1 MRGALLFIGD
11 ELIAGRILNTN
22 AEFAGKVLSAAG
34 FHIGEIV
41 TIPDE
46 EQVIIRTLKRLVE
59 EYDFLI
65 ASGGLGPTDDDLTIE
80 AISKAFNLKLIQ
92 NQKVLSA
99 ILSSK
104 EYQNTTELAEKMSYL
119 PEGAINL
126 VEEEEMIGFY
136 FTYGNKLLFFL
147 PGVPYQFQYLLKNR
161 VLSFLC
167 KREEELKGEY
177 ACKENKLL
185 KNLVFFDVNETD
197 LNQYIATLSIREE
210 VKIGYYPVLPEVKVV
225 LFGAEGKVSS
235 IIKDLKER
243 FSLNFISEEDES
255 LNVVVG
261 KLLNAKGY
269 TLSTAESCTG
279 GLLASLITE
288 VPGSSA
294 YFDRGFIVYTEESKE
309 KILGVSNKTL
319 KKKGVY
325 SYETAMEMA
334 IGARSLAK
342 THFALATT
350 GVAGPTGGTPE
361 IPVGTVF
368 IGLATPSNVYAIHF
382 LFQGNR
388 KTIQTLA
395 SFTALDILRRY
406 ILYGKGFFSYRFAL
420 GYKESTL

>member
-34 FHIGEIV
+34 FLLGEVV

-46 EQVIIRTLKRLVE
+46 ENIIIRTLRRLVE

-65 ASGGLGPTDDDLTIE
+65 TSGGLGPTEDDLTIE
-80 AISKAFNLKLIQ
+80 AISKAFDLNLIQ
-92 NQKVLSA
+92 NEKVLSA
-99 ILSSK
+99 ILSNK
-104 EYQNTTELAEKMSYL
+104 EYKNTPELAKKMSYL
-119 PEGAINL
+119 PEGAISL

-136 FTYGNKLLFFL
+136 IPYRDKLLFIL
-147 PGVPYQFQYLLKNR
+147 PGVPYQFQFLLKNR
-161 VLSFLC
+161 VLPILC
-167 KREEELKGEY
+167 KREGELKGEG
-177 ACKENKLL
+177 ACKENRIL
-185 KNLVFFDVNETD
+185 KNLVFFDLNETD
-197 LNQYIATLSIREE
+197 LNQFIAGLSTKKE
-210 VKIGYYPVLPEVKVV
+210 VKIGYYPVVPEVKVV
-225 LFGAEGKVSS
+225 LYGVNEEVSPLVE
-235 IIKDLKER
+235 DLKKK

-288 VPGSSA
+288 VSGSSA
-294 YFDRGFIVYTEESKE
+294 YFDRGFVVYTEESKRE
-309 KILGVSNKTL
+309 ILGVSSETL

-342 THFALATT
+342 TNFALSTT
-350 GVAGPTGGTPE
+350 GVAGPTGGTKE

-368 IGLATPSNVYAIHF
+368 IGFATPSKVYAIHF
-382 LFQGNR
+382 LFQGGR

-420 GYKESTL
+420 GYKESSL

>member
-22 AEFAGKVLSAAG
+22 AEFAGKVLSSAG
-34 FHIGEIV
+34 FHLGEVV

-46 EQVIIRTLKRLVE
+46 ENIIIKTLKRLVE

-92 NQKVLSA
+92 NEKVLSA
-99 ILSSK
+99 IISSR
-104 EYQNTTELAEKMSYL
+104 EYLNTQKLAEKMSYL
-119 PEGAINL
+119 PEGAISL

-136 FTYGNKLLFFL
+136 LTYGKKLLFFL
-147 PGVPYQFQYLLKNR
+147 PGVPYQFQFLLKNR
-161 VLSFLC
+161 VLSLLC
-167 KREEELKGEY
+167 KREEELKGEG
-177 ACKENKLL
+177 ACRENKVL
-185 KNLVFFDVNETD
+185 KNLIFFDLNETD
-197 LNQYIATLSIREE
+197 LNQFIATLSTKGG

-225 LFGAEGKVSS
+225 LLGEEEEVKLLLE
-235 IIKDLKER
+235 DLKEK
-243 FSLNFISEEDES
+243 FILNFISEEDES

-261 KLLNAKGY
+261 KLLKAKGY

-294 YFDRGFIVYTEESKE
+294 YFDRGFIVYTEESKAN
-309 KILGVSNKTL
+309 ILGVSNETL

-334 IGARSLAK
+334 IGARNLAK

-350 GVAGPTGGTPE
+350 GVAGPTGGTQE

-368 IGLATPSNVYAIHF
+368 IGLATPSDVFAIHF

-388 KTIQTLA
+388 KVIQTLA

-406 ILYGKGFFSYRFAL
+406 LLYGKGFFSYRFAQ